1 MTEAGLVDSA
11 CLQNPGLSYP
21 PDEHSIKSSHS
32 LSEEPWR
39 GLFDPLL
46 PDQLGIA
53 LFGVPDLKNELDF
66 FLSQVIKSVSPW
78 LTYLFFVIPRVVEG
92 PSLSLRW

>member
-1 MTEAGLVDSA
+1 MIQDMMTEAGLVR
-11 CLQNPGLSYP
+11 LSLVAKSWAVIS

-39 GLFDPLL
+39 GLFAPPQ

-53 LFGVPDLKNELDF
+53 LFGVPNLKM
-66 FLSQVIKSVSPW
+66 S
-78 LTYLFFVIPRVVEG
+78 
-92 PSLSLRW
+92 